1 VTLLDA
7 YAVIGFLAD
16 EPVAHDVDLLIRRGG
31 CRMTALGLA
40 EVIDRMA
47 RLYDAD
53 PDEIAVDIAAL
64 GLESPTA
71 LDATS
76 SVPAGRL
83 RARHYHRTTRAVS
96 MADCVLA
103 AEAQVAGEAVAT
115 FDPHLLGLCRDEGI
129 SAIALPGSDGSVWSP
144 A

>member
-7 YAVIGFLAD
+7 YAVIGFLAGA
-16 EPVAHDVDLLIRRGG
+16 PVADDVDLLVRRSES
-31 CRMTALGLA
+31 RMTTLGVA

-53 PDEIAVDIAAL
+53 PDEVAVDIATL
-64 GLESPTA
+64 GLESPTP
-71 LDATS
+71 LDITTS
-76 SVPAGRL
+76 VLAGRL

-103 AEAQVAGEAVAT
+103 ATAQVTGEPLAT
-115 FDPHLLGLCRDEGI
+115 SDPHLLGLCHDEGI
-129 SAIALPGSDGSVWSP
+129 PAIPLPGSDGSVWSP

>member
-7 YAVIGFLAD
+7 YAIIGFLAG
-16 EPVAHDVDLLIRRGG
+16 EPVADDVDLLIRRSES
-31 CRMTALGLA
+31 RMTTLGVA

-53 PDEIAVDIAAL
+53 PDDVAVDIATL
-64 GLESPTA
+64 GLESPTP
-71 LDATS
+71 LDLTTS
-76 SVPAGRL
+76 VLAGRL

-103 AEAQVAGEAVAT
+103 ATAQVTGEPLAT
-115 FDPHLLGLCRDEGI
+115 SDPHLLGLCHDEGI
-129 SAIALPGSDGSVWSP
+129 PAIPLPGSDGSVWSP

>member
-1 VTLLDA
+1 MTLLDA

-16 EPVAHDVDLLIRRGG
+16 EPIADGVDRLIRRGG
-31 CRMTALGLA
+31 CRITTLGLA

-64 GLESPTA
+64 GLESPIP
-71 LDATS
+71 LDATT
-76 SVPAGRL
+76 SVLAGRL

-103 AEAQVAGEAVAT
+103 AAAQVTGEPVAT
-115 FDPHLLGLCRDEGI
+115 SDPQLLDLCHDEGI
-129 SAIALPGSDGSVWSP
+129 PAISLPGSDGSVWSP

>member
-7 YAVIGFLAD
+7 YAVIGFLAG
-16 EPVAHDVDLLIRRGG
+16 EPVADDVDLLVRRSES
-31 CRMTALGLA
+31 RMTTLGVA

-53 PDEIAVDIAAL
+53 PDEVAVDIATL
-64 GLESPTA
+64 GLESPTP
-71 LDATS
+71 LDITTS
-76 SVPAGRL
+76 VLAGRL

-103 AEAQVAGEAVAT
+103 ATAQVTSEPLAT
-115 FDPHLLGLCRDEGI
+115 SDPHLLGLCHDEGI
-129 SAIALPGSDGSVWSP
+129 PAIPLPGSDGSVWSP

>member
-1 VTLLDA
+1 MTLLDA
-7 YAVIGFLAD
+7 YAIIGFLAG
-16 EPVAHDVDLLIRRGG
+16 EPVADDVDLLIRRSES
-31 CRMTALGLA
+31 RMTTLGVA

-53 PDEIAVDIAAL
+53 PDDVAVDIATL
-64 GLESPTA
+64 GLESPTP
-71 LDATS
+71 LDLTTS
-76 SVPAGRL
+76 VLAGRL

-103 AEAQVAGEAVAT
+103 ATAQVTGEPLAT
-115 FDPHLLGLCRDEGI
+115 SDPHLLGLCHDEGI
-129 SAIALPGSDGSVWSP
+129 PAIPLPGSDGSVWSP